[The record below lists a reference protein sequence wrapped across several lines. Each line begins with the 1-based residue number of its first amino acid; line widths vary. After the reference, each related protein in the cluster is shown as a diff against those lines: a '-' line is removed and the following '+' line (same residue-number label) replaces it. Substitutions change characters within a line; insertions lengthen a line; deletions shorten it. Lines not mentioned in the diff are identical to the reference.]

1 MWKQKKNVGGVAVEL
16 NILGIIKKFAKK
28 LCYITHLFWV
38 YENLCSLVLI
48 TKIRNYEILYFLDFV
63 SIL

>member
-28 LCYITHLFWV
+28 LYVILHIFFGCM
-38 YENLCSLVLI
+38 
-48 TKIRNYEILYFLDFV
+48 KIYV
-63 SIL
+63 H